1 MFPSSLY
8 RIPGGN
14 RSQPPS
20 PCETNKHCFE
30 ESGPRAPADPLPVGF
45 EGQAEARPKLG
56 QGCSEVTEMGGAGT
70 AKTQLG
76 GWEGVLGSSRRDY
89 GGRVEGLGGGIW
101 VEILDLYTH
110 SNFTIWLN

>member
-1 MFPSSLY
+1 
-8 RIPGGN
+8 
-14 RSQPPS
+14 
-20 PCETNKHCFE
+20 
-30 ESGPRAPADPLPVGF
+30 
-45 EGQAEARPKLG
+45 
-56 QGCSEVTEMGGAGT
+56 MGGAGT

-89 GGRVEGLGGGIW
+89 GGVVEGLDGGLIGIW